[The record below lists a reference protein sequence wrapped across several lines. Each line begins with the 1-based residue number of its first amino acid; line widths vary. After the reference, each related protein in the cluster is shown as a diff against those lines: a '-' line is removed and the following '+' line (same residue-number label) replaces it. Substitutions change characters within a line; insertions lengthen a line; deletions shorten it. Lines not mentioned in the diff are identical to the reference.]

1 MALDYRR
8 ISFAA
13 LDHVGINRSLHEHVD
28 LAQLLCL
35 ILKYADKFLADDLS
49 LLLRLSNTCKL

>member
-1 MALDYRR
+1 MALDHRR

-13 LDHVGINRSLHEHVD
+13 LDHVGINRSLHEHID

-49 LLLRLSNTCKL
+49 LLLRLGNPCKL

>member
-1 MALDYRR
+1 MALDHRR

-13 LDHVGINRSLHEHVD
+13 LDHVGINRSLHKHID

-35 ILKYADKFLADDLS
+35 ILKYADKFLTDNFTFLFGLGNA
-49 LLLRLSNTCKL
+49 RKL

>member
-1 MALDYRR
+1 MALDHRR

-13 LDHVGINRSLHEHVD
+13 LDHVGIDGSLHKHVD

>member
-8 ISFAA
+8 IPLSA
-13 LDHVGINRSLHEHVD
+13 LNHVGINRSLHEHID

-49 LLLRLSNTCKL
+49 LLLRLGNARKL